1 MLRAFVFFTCI
12 LFYCSSSAQ
21 NLTSVAEN
29 DSALIIT
36 RDPKLVE
43 LIDKQKQENL
53 EKQSIPGY
61 RIQIYFGGN
70 RQKAAEIKVE
80 FSSRYPEVSAYLTY
94 QQPNY
99 KVRVGD
105 YRSRFEAKKL
115 LSELEGQYPTT
126 FVVPDDVRL
135 PPLK

>member
-1 MLRAFVFFTCI
+1 MLRAILFSTCI

-21 NLTSVAEN
+21 KLSSVAEN

-53 EKQSIPGY
+53 EKQSMPGY

-80 FSSRYPEVSAYLTY
+80 FSNRHPEVSAYLTY

>member
-1 MLRAFVFFTCI
+1 MFRTFLLAFCTFFC
-12 LFYCSSSAQ
+12 LSGYAQ
-21 NLTSVAEN
+21 KERTIAEN
-29 DSALIIT
+29 DSALLIT
-36 RDPKLVE
+36 KDIKLDE
-43 LIDKQKQENL
+43 LIERQKEENL
-53 EKQSIPGY
+53 ENQSMSGY

-70 RQKAAEIKVE
+70 RQKATEIKVE
-80 FSSRYPEVSAYLTY
+80 FSSQYPEVSAYLTY

-105 YRSRFEAKKL
+105 YRSRFEARKL
-115 LSELEGQYPTT
+115 LTELEGKYPTT